1 MWGGNQSIDFFD
13 TMPLALKQCTTVFDF
28 LALDTD
34 YITDDFDEGFG
45 EFVRSIRIYAKYNLL

>member
-13 TMPLALKQCTTVFDF
+13 TIPLGIKQCTTVFDF

-34 YITDDFDEGFG
+34 YITDDFDEAFG
-45 EFVRSIRIYAKYNLL
+45 EFLPSIRSFAKFNLL